1 MSKSYENE
9 NAYITLLEEP
19 SRIMNKVKRAVTD
32 SENQVR
38 YDIKNKP
45 GISNLIDIY
54 ASITGKSIEDIE
66 REFSSA
72 GYGQFKNA
80 VGEAIVETLSPI
92 QERFKEL
99 SKEKG
104 YINNLIREGAE
115 KAERM
120 SYKTLNKVMRK
131 IGLYQVK

>member
-1 MSKSYENE
+1 MC
-9 NAYITLLEEP
+9 I
-19 SRIMNKVKRAVTD
+19 RD
-32 SENQVR
+32 S
-38 YDIKNKP
+38 
-45 GISNLIDIY
+45 
-54 ASITGKSIEDIE
+54 IE